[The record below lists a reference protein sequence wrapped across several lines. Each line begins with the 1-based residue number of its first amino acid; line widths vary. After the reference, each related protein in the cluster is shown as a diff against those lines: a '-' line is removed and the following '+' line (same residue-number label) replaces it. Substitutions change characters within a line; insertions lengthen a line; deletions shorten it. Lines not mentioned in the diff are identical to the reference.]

1 MKHHDLDVYPI
12 PREKTPMYI
21 NEPWLIDR
29 LIKER
34 KEH

>member
-1 MKHHDLDVYPI
+1 MEHHDLDVYPI

-21 NEPWLIDR
+21 NEPWLIAGR
-29 LIKER
+29 SR